1 MTSVPLF
8 YRNTIIATADA
19 TFKLVS
25 RDKWFES
32 VDIFIY
38 DNSAYMGDRR
48 DQDVLIQ
55 ASDLYYSLHPVNIND
70 FFFKNVTAGENTRI
84 VVVGFLLT
92 DIRKQQLGIPV
103 V

>member
-1 MTSVPLF
+1 MTSIPIL
-8 YRNTIIATADA
+8 YRSTTVATADA
-19 TFKLVS
+19 AFKVVNA
-25 RDKWFES
+25 DKWFES
-32 VDIFIY
+32 VDVFVY
-38 DNSAYMGDRR
+38 DNSAYIGDRR

-55 ASDLYYSLHPVNIND
+55 ASDLYYSLHPVNLND

-92 DIRKQQLGIPV
+92 DIRKNQLGIPV